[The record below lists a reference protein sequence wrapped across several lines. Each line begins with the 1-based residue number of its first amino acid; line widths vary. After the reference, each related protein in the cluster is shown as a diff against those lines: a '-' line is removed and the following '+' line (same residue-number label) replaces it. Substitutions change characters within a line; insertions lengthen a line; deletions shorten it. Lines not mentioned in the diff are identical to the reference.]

1 MSKQLKLSTLCVAM
15 TLSCGAFA
23 ADNGWVSDASTKDVT
38 VNSYGECW
46 KTAYPD
52 ANPEENLRGDCR
64 SAPVPVVVAPPK
76 TETLAKFTLGAD
88 GLFDFNKATLRPR
101 TSQELTDM
109 AAKVKEYG
117 KQVNISKIVVI
128 GRTDSIGSDAYNL
141 KLSTARAESVKQY
154 LVQMGVNPSLIY
166 VQGLGESEA
175 TMTAECVQG
184 KKIKT
189 KAQIAQRNACLQPD
203 RNVTITVDGTRII
216 QVPAK

>member
-38 VNSYGECW
+38 LNSYGECW

-52 ANPEENLRGDCR
+52 ANPEENLRGDCKP
-64 SAPVPVVVAPPK
+64 APVVVAPTVPV
-76 TETLAKFTLGAD
+76 EERFAKFTLGAD
-88 GLFDFNKATLRPR
+88 GLFDFNKATLRPK

-109 AAKVKEYG
+109 ADKVKEYG

-128 GRTDSIGSDAYNL
+128 GRTDSIGSEAYNL
-141 KLSTARAESVKQY
+141 KLSMARAESVKNY
-154 LVQMGVNPSLIY
+154 LVQMGVNPALIY
-166 VQGLGESEA
+166 AQGLGESEA
-175 TMTAECVQG
+175 TMTAECIQG

-203 RNVTITVDGTRII
+203 RNVTITVDGTRMIEAP
-216 QVPAK
+216 VK

>member
-23 ADNGWVSDASTKDVT
+23 ADNGWVSDATTKDVT

-52 ANPEENLRGDCR
+52 ANPEENLRGDCKP
-64 SAPVPVVVAPPK
+64 APVVVAPPK
-76 TETLAKFTLGAD
+76 AETLAKFTLGAD

-128 GRTDSIGSDAYNL
+128 GRTDSIGTDAYNL
-141 KLSTARAESVKQY
+141 KLSTARAEAVKQY
-154 LVQMGVNPSLIY
+154 LVQMGVDPALIY
-166 VQGLGESEA
+166 AQGLGESEA

-216 QVPAK
+216 EEPAK

>member
-23 ADNGWVSDASTKDVT
+23 ADNGWVSDATTKDVT

-52 ANPEENLRGDCR
+52 ANPEENLRGDCKP
-64 SAPVPVVVAPPK
+64 APVAPPK
-76 TETLAKFTLGAD
+76 AETLAKFTLGAD
-88 GLFDFNKATLRPR
+88 GLFDFNKATLRPK
-101 TSQELTDM
+101 TSQDLTDM

-128 GRTDSIGSDAYNL
+128 GRTDSIGTDAYNL
-141 KLSTARAESVKQY
+141 KLSTARAEAVKQY
-154 LVQMGVNPSLIY
+154 LVQMGVNPALIY
-166 VQGLGESEA
+166 AQGLGESEA

-216 QVPAK
+216 EAPAK

>member
-23 ADNGWVSDASTKDVT
+23 ADNGWVSDATTKDVT

-52 ANPEENLRGDCR
+52 ANPEENLRGDCK
-64 SAPVPVVVAPPK
+64 AAPVVVAPPK
-76 TETLAKFTLGAD
+76 VEQLAKFTLGAD

-154 LVQMGVNPSLIY
+154 LVQMGVNPALIY
-166 VQGLGESEA
+166 AQGLGESEA

-216 QVPAK
+216 EAPAK